1 MIESICKE
9 MLEQRQ
15 YTNIQQV
22 SHDYIL
28 FEATNNTIKV
38 GVFLYKT
45 EVFDNDNLTKLIQIT
60 NDNEM
65 GHVIIVYDT
74 KITPHVKNTLS
85 QINTQKIELFEYKN
99 LLFNPTK
106 HSYVPNH
113 RKLSE
118 EESRNFLEKYGTQIS
133 KIGTEDPI
141 CKFLGFE
148 KNDIIEI
155 GNEYSMVVEL

>member
-1 MIESICKE
+1 MIELICKE

-15 YTNIQQV
+15 YTDIHQV
-22 SHDYIL
+22 SHDYII
-28 FEATNNTIKV
+28 FEAMKNKTKV

-60 NDNEM
+60 NDNEI

-85 QINTQKIELFEYKN
+85 QIHTLKIELFEYKN

-106 HSYVPNH
+106 HSYVPPH

-118 EESRNFLEKYGTQIS
+118 EDAKVFREKYGKQIS
-133 KIGTEDPI
+133 KISTEDTI
-141 CKFLGFE
+141 SKFLNFE